1 MTPRLGRAGPDKR
14 SRSGWRWAV
23 GAEIAQRLQ
32 RGPSALKA
40 ADGVGVARI
49 GGAPSLEGGGVGG

>member
-1 MTPRLGRAGPDKR
+1 MALGG
-14 SRSGWRWAV
+14 

-49 GGAPSLEGGGVGG
+49 GGAPSLECGGVGG